1 MKKASRTFLTIA
13 VALVALFSLT
23 AKTLNVSAYTYKKGA
38 DVTIDKIVTNN
49 AYIAASIFKDSITL
63 LTLNDNG
70 VKSILSNSDDCHV
83 PMPNTIIRAK
93 DGNSPRLSCYDF
105 LVGKGD
111 EWSGIMDFPTF
122 EKDVTTYAQYAEYLE
137 GFGYTKLKDEGWTK
151 KCVFAQIEDA
161 SKSGSGPDTNKENT
175 SVKICADVHGS
186 SDRMKDVTQVSDSDK
201 STIEDY
207 YLDIE
212 PRVYPSDDYNFRLS
226 KHGNTIFNFYTK
238 ATAAGNPDLTWTE
251 FIKKWEDGAKSVNS
265 VQVTIKQSDE
275 SDSNASSTDTVDHN
289 TVYEK
294 GSDARIVDKILG
306 TVTNLPLSTAEV
318 YNIYN
323 QYLNDQDNVNL
334 KCSDTYDFKSDTN
347 NKWYKVQIK
356 RDGKIVDNCWA
367 AEARPY
373 SPIKYTGAS
382 KTPSSYDPITGQDSS
397 ANTYYFTRENMTL
410 EEIINQ
416 INKFDLTAIE
426 GDIND
431 ISNPSASSNDPSANK
446 PSESNSCYNAGIEA
460 MSWIIC
466 PALNNTSNTV
476 DGIEGYLRD
485 WLQIKTVGEGGIF
498 ENSNGTHLYDG
509 WSIFR
514 NLANG
519 LLIIVLLIIIFSQ
532 LTGYGIDNYGIK
544 KMLPKLILMG
554 ILINLSFLF
563 CQLAVDISNIL
574 GVGLDNMMKA
584 IAANMN
590 GGTAPNYTTSTIVT
604 AVLGAIAG
612 AGTVAGVA
620 AGAIGGGGVMIAIV
634 LLLAL
639 LVALIAVLM
648 FFVMLSARII
658 IVAVFIVISPVAFAL
673 YILPNT
679 QNLFK
684 KWWKIFETA
693 LVIYPICGA
702 LYGASYIIKAIV
714 GGDSGGFIPGI
725 IAVVAPFLPFLAL
738 PTLLRGAMAGLG
750 ALGGTLT
757 MLGNGLRKGA
767 QSGSGAI
774 QSGIKNS
781 ERYKYNAD
789 RIAENRRFRWA
800 ERNRNSSNL
809 ATRRKAQTLLNERTQ
824 QRAQDAVGVI
834 PVDQALAQQR
844 ATSQRRSQEIKNY
857 TDQYSTLTRSAMD
870 TELQSAAAAYKAD
883 RNEQNSIR
891 LQAAIAAA
899 DGRGMNREL
908 LGALGQGG
916 AGMLNLS
923 GNDNNDQAILNQLAS
938 SGNKVLNQF
947 AKTRSKNAATS
958 MSLHDFVNGANAGD
972 NLADVFNSKGAEIM
986 NGMDDD
992 TLSYI
997 SRSGSGAGINTETIL
1012 NAAMQ
1017 TSDAKELAQLNNM
1030 LRNRTGY
1037 NIKTSDFT
1045 KIKFDTYSALNP
1057 SVYANAVAELRN
1069 GSESS
1074 QRIISQ
1080 MDQRV
1085 RADLGL

>member
-1 MKKASRTFLTIA
+1 MSNRNKKIGLLLSFLLVIVCAFLFPYNSAFADTKDTVLSKAVLQGLYRCYTTGAINKDA
-13 VALVALFSLT
+13 GTLSKFHKFETLITGGDNSGKYVALPASLT
-23 AKTLNVSAYTYKKGA
+23 GINDNNISCKGLFMGDSVGLFTESGSFDGLFKMFGKSEYIGNITDDTKKT
-38 DVTIDKIVTNN
+38 
-49 AYIAASIFKDSITL
+49 TL
-63 LTLNDNG
+63 L
-70 VKSILSNSDDCHV
+70 
-83 PMPNTIIRAK
+83 
-93 DGNSPRLSCYDF
+93 
-105 LVGKGD
+105 KGMGYS
-111 EWSGIMDFPTF
+111 SGSTSS
-122 EKDVTTYAQYAEYLE
+122 
-137 GFGYTKLKDEGWTK
+137 TK
-151 KCVFAQIEDA
+151 KCVYYVYNNDSDLAGNAESYTDKVCLTNGELTVETTNWSCGGADGTCIAPVGFQANGKTLTIRDQLLLNEEKVSYSGDWDKFRNDLNTIMSSTFYRPESSDA
-161 SKSGSGPDTNKENT
+161 FTYTFSSEKSENTQSTDGDVTYTFSDSKSAATDAIKFLSPSYTSYGNLAFTDQEKLWYYENTVTNWFYKDKSLDDYYKCGISENPSLNSQYIIINVNPSTGAKNTAGDCGVNKENNSKSDGIHGFDRNNHFSADGTIGTMDLASVVAIINSLVDGMDESELPADGT
-175 SVKICADVHGS
+175 SEDS
-186 SDRMKDVTQVSDSDK
+186 S
-201 STIEDY
+201 
-207 YLDIE
+207 
-212 PRVYPSDDYNFRLS
+212 
-226 KHGNTIFNFYTK
+226 
-238 ATAAGNPDLTWTE
+238 
-251 FIKKWEDGAKSVNS
+251 EDG
-265 VQVTIKQSDE
+265 E
-275 SDSNASSTDTVDHN
+275 SS
-289 TVYEK
+289 E
-294 GSDARIVDKILG
+294 
-306 TVTNLPLSTAEV
+306 
-318 YNIYN
+318 
-323 QYLNDQDNVNL
+323 
-334 KCSDTYDFKSDTN
+334 
-347 NKWYKVQIK
+347 
-356 RDGKIVDNCWA
+356 RD
-367 AEARPY
+367 P
-373 SPIKYTGAS
+373 
-382 KTPSSYDPITGQDSS
+382 
-397 ANTYYFTRENMTL
+397 
-410 EEIINQ
+410 
-416 INKFDLTAIE
+416 
-426 GDIND
+426 
-431 ISNPSASSNDPSANK
+431 
-446 PSESNSCYNAGIEA
+446 CYNAGIEA

-604 AVLGAIAG
+604 AVLGTIAG
-612 AGTVAGVA
+612 AGAVAGVA

-824 QRAQDAVGVI
+824 QRAQDAAGTFALDSNVAQSRAEAARDAAEYKAFQ
-834 PVDQALAQQR
+834 DQFANPNFDLANEANS
-844 ATSQRRSQEIKNY
+844 ATTWYDPNDRRSQQRMRALIGAMESNGMESQIFNMLRNNSNIGTDTVAKNA
-857 TDQYSTLTRSAMD
+857 LA
-870 TELQSAAAAYKAD
+870 
-883 RNEQNSIR
+883 NS
-891 LQAAIAAA
+891 
-899 DGRGMNREL
+899 N
-908 LGALGQGG
+908 
-916 AGMLNLS
+916 
-923 GNDNNDQAILNQLAS
+923 
-938 SGNKVLNQF
+938 NKVLKAYGKKSTLGQDF
-947 AKTRSKNAATS
+947 TS
-958 MSLHDFVNGANAGD
+958 FMNGTGTNSMQGYI
-972 NLADVFNSKGAEIM
+972 NSKGASFVDGLDDKALAEIANYN
-986 NGMDDD
+986 NG
-992 TLSYI
+992 
-997 SRSGSGAGINTETIL
+997 
-1012 NAAMQ
+1012 AAM
-1017 TSDAKELAQLNNM
+1017 SDDLLVEAAAKLNDGDSLRQVNSMLGNRRIRNISGEQLANFDESTVRTLFGNSTARTAILTASDKIANDSRLASKTNSKTLAQINR
-1030 LRNRTGY
+1030 LRRANGR
-1037 NIKTSDFT
+1037 
-1045 KIKFDTYSALNP
+1045 SA
-1057 SVYANAVAELRN
+1057 
-1069 GSESS
+1069 
-1074 QRIISQ
+1074 I
-1080 MDQRV
+1080 
-1085 RADLGL
+1085 